1 MKEKISKW
9 DCLNICLSYIA
20 LVDFRTCCINK
31 IDDNELFKFETRK
44 YINFTNFLEKYTLS
58 SQIKEFYEENLIII
72 RTEYKNYYKND
83 YNIYLY
89 LIIKFGGYDI
99 LYPNKNKG
107 K

>member
-1 MKEKISKW
+1 MHKIKLINEFYKNIERKNIEVR

-20 LVDFRTCCINK
+20 LVGFRTCCINK

-72 RTEYKNYYKND
+72 KTEYKNNYKNN
-83 YNIYLY
+83 YFISE
-89 LIIKFGGYDI
+89 
-99 LYPNKNKG
+99 
-107 K
+107 